1 MKEKYLKMQA
11 NQYDWDANRWSLEN
25 RDPVVGSY
33 DQHNSFTDYDEFL
46 FKNINTQNMIALEYG
61 AGPGRNLIKFNNR
74 FVRIDAVDISEVNK
88 QKAEINLKE
97 HGISFPNY
105 FITSGDNIPGD
116 SLEYDLIF
124 SVICLQHICVHQI
137 RYSIMKDIYRVLKPG
152 GYFCAQMGYGGKTN
166 SDAVA
171 EYHENQYQASGTNGF
186 HDVSI
191 KDEQNLIDDLT
202 QIGFKNYL
210 SDLRPVGPGDNHR
223 NWLWF
228 QVQK

>member
-1 MKEKYLKMQA
+1 MQA
-11 NQYDWDANRWSLEN
+11 NQYNWDANRWSLEN

-74 FVRIDAVDISEVNK
+74 FVRIDAVDISETNK

-116 SLEYDLIF
+116 FLEYDLIF

>member
-1 MKEKYLKMQA
+1 MKEQYLEMQA
-11 NQYDWDANRWSLEN
+11 KQYNWDANRWSLQN

-105 FITSGDNIPGD
+105 LITSGDNIPRD

-124 SVICLQHICVHQI
+124 SVICLQHICVYEI
-137 RYSIMKDIYRVLKPG
+137 RYSIMKEIYRVLKPG
-152 GYFCAQMGYGGKTN
+152 GHFCAQMGYGGKTN

-171 EYHENQYQASGTNGF
+171 EYHENQYQARGTNGF

-202 QIGFKNYL
+202 QIGFNNYS
-210 SDLRPVGPGDNHR
+210 SDLRPVGPGDNHK